1 MKRLHVT
8 LAGIFV
14 CLSLSLS
21 AQVPNSSFE
30 TINAAGNIANWT
42 SNVLIAI
49 SIDSNGHSDS
59 FVIDSAF
66 YFSTTDA
73 HSGMRAMEMRN
84 GYNFTSNTA
93 YAGTALASIN
103 DSEYNFFQ
111 TLIPV
116 SSHPSGL
123 NFYYKYFPVANEF
136 ALGSMK
142 VLDGN
147 GNEVGNANFA
157 AINQASNYTLAT
169 APVNYTDTAAPAF
182 VTIQFSTCIPS
193 QTPALG
199 TRFLVDDVSIT
210 ATTAIQDRDY
220 TGGAAMI
227 CFPTQVEEELTLSF
241 KGITEPG
248 VVTLIV
254 QNVTGK
260 LVLKEARTIQEGKTL
275 KLNVSHLSQGSYWLQ
290 AIGKHHHLNA
300 RFIK

>member
-1 MKRLHVT
+1 MKRLHTT

-14 CLSLSLS
+14 CLSLSLN
-21 AQVPNSSFE
+21 AQVPNNSFE
-30 TINAAGNIANWT
+30 TINASGSIANWT

-49 SIDSNGHSDS
+49 GIDSNGHSDS

-84 GYNFTSNTA
+84 GYNFTSNTP
-93 YAGTALASIN
+93 YGGTALASTN
-103 DSEYNFFQ
+103 DSEYSFFQ
-111 TLIPV
+111 TLIPI
-116 SSHPSGL
+116 SSRPSGL

-136 ALGSMK
+136 AWGSMR
-142 VLDGN
+142 VLDNN

-157 AINQASNYTLAT
+157 ATNKAANYTLAT

-210 ATTAIQDRDY
+210 TTTAMQDPDK
-220 TGGAAMI
+220 TGGAVMT
-227 CFPTQVEEELTLSF
+227 CFPTRVEEELNISF
-241 KGITEPG
+241 NGIKETD
-248 VVTLIV
+248 VVTFLV
-254 QNVTGK
+254 QDITGK
-260 LVLKEARTIQEGKTL
+260 LVLKETRIVLEGKTL